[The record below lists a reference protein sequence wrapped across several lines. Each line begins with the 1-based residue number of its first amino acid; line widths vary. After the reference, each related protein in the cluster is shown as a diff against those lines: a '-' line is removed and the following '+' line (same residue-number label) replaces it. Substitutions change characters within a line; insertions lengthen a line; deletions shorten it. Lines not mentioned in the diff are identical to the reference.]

1 MVNPSSSGG
10 DWLNRQSSS
19 PAQDSA
25 ITRLKERLGFYESF
39 DQLIQDNVSRASE
52 LLKLA
57 AGTRETAEQD
67 MARARRE
74 MEELRTGDRQGYRAV
89 LSGLLDD
96 VTTMQVQIE
105 RL

>member
-1 MVNPSSSGG
+1 MVNPSSPSAAGG
-10 DWLNRQSSS
+10 DWLHGQSSS
-19 PAQDSA
+19 PAEDPE

-67 MARARRE
+67 MARA
-74 MEELRTGDRQGYRAV
+74 
-89 LSGLLDD
+89 
-96 VTTMQVQIE
+96 
-105 RL
+105 